1 MTRKVALI
9 LLGIV
14 AVLVVVFAVWWGPIG
29 RTLLLTM
36 EDSKH
41 HTATGEGYA
50 FFSGIGSDLT
60 ELLVLGGLIALYRKH
75 NCNVKGCWRIQW
87 REYVDAD
94 GVKHQWCRHHH
105 PDKPVRRQDVAEF
118 IREHEARKQQAPSDP
133 HTSST
138 TPASLT
144 ATEPSKPA
152 GV

>member
-1 MTRKVALI
+1 MTRNVALV
-9 LLGIV
+9 LLAML
-14 AVLVVVFAVWWGPIG
+14 AVLVAVFALWWGPIG

-36 EDSKH
+36 EDSHH

-94 GVKHQWCRHHH
+94 GTKHLWCRHHH
-105 PDKPVRRQDVAEF
+105 PDQPVRLRDVEAF
-118 IREHEARKQQAPSDP
+118 VREHEARKREALSDS
-133 HTSST
+133 H
-138 TPASLT
+138 A
-144 ATEPSKPA
+144 
-152 GV
+152 